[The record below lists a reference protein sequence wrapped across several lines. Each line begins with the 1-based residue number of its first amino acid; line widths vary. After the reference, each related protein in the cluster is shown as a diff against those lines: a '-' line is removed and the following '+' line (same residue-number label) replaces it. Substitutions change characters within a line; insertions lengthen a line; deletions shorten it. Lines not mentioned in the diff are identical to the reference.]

1 MNYAIDVL
9 KDAIRRNEFAYKQ
22 ALRERESITKDVDTH
37 LSAAASVHD
46 QILKIRTA
54 ISYLQSGLTARED
67 LDTCKE
73 YMTSK
78 LAALNSEDFE
88 IKRRMEAGDFDVVIR
103 PGLYAELNV
112 ILLIV
117 GALSGPTN
125 LNQDSVIQCNAY
137 LYGEL
142 KRLTEGHSRM
152 VDSAISF
159 GNMRDRHD
167 EMIAEMIQRRQ
178 QVEALIQLAQSVK
191 GDAE

>member
-9 KDAIRRNEFAYKQ
+9 KDSIRRNEFAYKQ
-22 ALRERESITKDVDTH
+22 ALKERDAITKNVDTH

-54 ISYLQSGLTARED
+54 ISYLQSGLVPAED
-67 LDTCKE
+67 LEACKE

-88 IKRRMEAGDFDVVIR
+88 IKRKMEAGDFDMVIR
-103 PGLYAELNV
+103 PGLYPELNV
-112 ILLIV
+112 LLLIV
-117 GALSGPTN
+117 GALSGTAN

-142 KRLTEGHSRM
+142 KRLTDGHNRM

-159 GNMRDRHD
+159 GNMRDKHD
-167 EMIAEMIQRRQ
+167 EMIAEMVQRRQ
-178 QVEALIQLAQSVK
+178 QVEALIRLAESLKDGAQ
-191 GDAE
+191 